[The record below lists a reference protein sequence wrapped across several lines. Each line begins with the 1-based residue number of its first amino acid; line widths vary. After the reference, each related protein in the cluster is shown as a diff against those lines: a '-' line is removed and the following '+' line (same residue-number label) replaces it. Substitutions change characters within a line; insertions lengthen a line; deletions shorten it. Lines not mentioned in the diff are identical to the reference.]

1 MNEFRQNHG
10 VARDWGRK
18 SAPVRLVVAAIL
30 ACHLIYVPG
39 PASAETLAELIPE
52 LLQTHNLIKAAESD
66 LAAAGERVG
75 AALGG
80 WYPNLNVRSS
90 AGHQEMNKPGQGT
103 DSSMAARQT
112 DLTVTQLL
120 WDFGKANSTVR
131 SSELGREA
139 ARYGLAAAIQDLLLR
154 AATAYINVVRANEI
168 VMFSLESENNIKKQ
182 AEIENALVQRGAGLS
197 SDVLNA
203 KQRLSRAQSQ
213 RIENEGKL
221 TQARNA
227 YRAVFQRDVIN
238 MQNMP
243 KPAAPV
249 DDLPATVDDTVFVA
263 LRENPALKKA
273 ATDAAVTR
281 EAAVKA
287 KADGFAPTINLVGE
301 KKYKHDVDGVAGN
314 ETGTLGKV
322 ELNLPFNLGFTAVNT
337 LKAAGE
343 TAVAAEKRVGE
354 TKDVTE
360 QGARDAW
367 SRFETARLRLDYLRN
382 EVELSGEYLELARKE
397 RQLGTRTL
405 NDVLGAETDAI
416 TALSNAAS
424 AEADLIIASF
434 AVLASMGRLTPD
446 HVMAVR

>member
-1 MNEFRQNHG
+1 MGLAEEFVRKRTLLG
-10 VARDWGRK
+10 LAAAVAM
-18 SAPVRLVVAAIL
+18 
-30 ACHLIYVPG
+30 ACQLGAVS
-39 PASAETLAELIPE
+39 PASAESLADLIPE

-66 LAAAGERVG
+66 LVAAGERSS

-80 WYPNLNVRSS
+80 WYPNLNVKSNV
-90 AGHQEMNKPGQGT
+90 GNENINKPGAGT
-103 DSSMAARQT
+103 DSSMAMRET

-120 WDFGKANSTVR
+120 WDFGKVNSTIR

-139 ARYGLAAAIQDLLLR
+139 ARYGLTVAVQDLLLR

-168 VMFSLESENNIKKQ
+168 VMFSLESEESIKKQ

-213 RIENEGKL
+213 RIDNEGKL

-227 YRAVFQRDVIN
+227 YRAVFQRDVVN
-238 MQNMP
+238 LNNMP
-243 KPAAPV
+243 KPAVPLDALPGSV
-249 DDLPATVDDTVFVA
+249 DDIVFIS

-273 ATDAAVTR
+273 STDAAVTR
-281 EAAVKA
+281 EAASKA
-287 KADGFAPTINLVGE
+287 KVDGFTPTVNLVGE
-301 KKYKHDVDGVAGN
+301 KKYKHDVDGVAGDA
-314 ETGTLGKV
+314 TTTVGKV
-322 ELNLPFNLGFTAVNT
+322 ELSFPFNAGFTAVNT
-337 LKAAGE
+337 LKAANE
-343 TAVAAEKRVGE
+343 TASAAEKRVGE

-360 QGARDAW
+360 QNARDAW

-382 EVELSGEYLELARKE
+382 EVELSSEYLELARKE

-416 TALSNAAS
+416 TAASNEAS
-424 AEADLIIASF
+424 AEADLMIAAF